1 MADEG
6 MVVGLVCSP
15 HSSGNTAILVL
26 EVLSGAESVGRRTK
40 LVCLGDVEMGPLIPS
55 DSGPY
60 GVTSPQDEL
69 EEVFELFDQ
78 TTGFVLGSPIYFD
91 NVSSRTKIL
100 VDRMIRY
107 SEREKRS
114 RFPRGIPAV
123 LAITYEW
130 DNPSAYDKVM
140 DWMCHVFEHY
150 FKMNIISKIT
160 AEGTSKRPVDQRDD
174 LLELAFE
181 AGRRL

>member
-6 MVVGLVCSP
+6 MVVGAVCSP
-15 HSSGNTAILVL
+15 HSAGNTARLVS
-26 EVLSGAESVGRRTK
+26 EVLRGAQSVGRRTK
-40 LVCLGDVEMGPLIPS
+40 LVCLGDVEMGPLVAS
-55 DSGPY
+55 TSGPY
-60 GVTSPQDEL
+60 GVASPQDEF
-69 EEVFELFDQ
+69 EEVFELFDEM
-78 TTGFVLGSPIYFD
+78 TGFVLGSPIYFD

-107 SEREKRS
+107 SEGEKRR
-114 RFPRGIPAV
+114 RFPRGIPSV

-130 DNPSAYDKVM
+130 DNPTAYDKVLE
-140 DWMCHVFEHY
+140 WMCHVFEHY

-160 AEGTSKRPVDQRDD
+160 AEDTSRRPVDQRDD

-181 AGRRL
+181 AGRTL